1 MLAKGRGMEMRAD
14 KVLDAKGLSCP
25 MPIVKTKKAMDS
37 LQSGQVLEVQAT
49 DKGSKSDL
57 AAWAKSS
64 GHTLLET
71 KEEDGVLTFFIRKS

>member
-1 MLAKGRGMEMRAD
+1 MQAD

-25 MPIVKTKKAMDS
+25 MPIVRTKKAMDE

-49 DKGSKSDL
+49 DKGSKNDL
-57 AAWAKSS
+57 TAWAKSS

-71 KEEDGVLTFFIRKS
+71 KEEDGVLTFFIRKG